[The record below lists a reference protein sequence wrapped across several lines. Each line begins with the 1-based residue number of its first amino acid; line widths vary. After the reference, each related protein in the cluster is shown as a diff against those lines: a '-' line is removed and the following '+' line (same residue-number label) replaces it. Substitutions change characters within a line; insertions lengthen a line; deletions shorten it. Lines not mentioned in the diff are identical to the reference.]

1 VCAIIARRVAYAGR
15 IFGDLM
21 TQAAYELNG
30 QSVSAAQFY
39 AIACDPRRSV
49 AVEAC
54 AGAGK
59 TWMLVSRMI
68 RALLQDDAPLPH
80 EILAITFTK
89 KAAGEM
95 RQRLQEWLAEFAF
108 ATPEKLEFELKIRGI
123 DLDKLDKL
131 NKFNNND
138 LQPAYSLAYQLQNL
152 YQKTLSQGRGVQIK
166 TFHGWFASLL
176 RTAPLSVLEG
186 LNLPANYTLLED
198 DKLAT
203 PSVWRRFFGTLL
215 KDETAKRDF
224 EELVA
229 EHGKSQALKALDE
242 ALSKRVEFQ
251 LADEN
256 VVNGKGL
263 VDASVPHFAEFFP
276 DFAGCESPEAAFLN
290 NDASNDST
298 NDTRRRIFTDAAK
311 ILGAASQKTFSAK
324 GVELEKAITD
334 NDLSSAIAALLT
346 EKGTPRKFNAALS
359 ENECVAR
366 AQDLALRFQS
376 AIAQHAA
383 WQHQQRMAR
392 LTRLLI
398 TEFAALKRQ
407 RGWVDMNDVERAAL
421 VMLSSSELSGWVQER
436 LDARVKHLMIDEFQD
451 TSPLQ
456 WQALYAWLSGY
467 AGAGGKPPTV
477 FIVGDPKQ
485 SIYRFRRAEPQV
497 FIAAKQFVQDGLD
510 GDLLSCDHTRRNAL
524 QVVQAVNAVMLQA
537 QGMKQYSDYRAH
549 STEIALAGSVNS
561 LPQIQREIK
570 DKTKEKSNDSAE
582 QVWRDSLTEPKE
594 EIEEKIVTLECRQAA
609 EFIQHLLQSG
619 KKPKEIMVLARKR
632 ARLTLMQ
639 TELQALSIA
648 SQQPEKSN
656 LADAPEVQDIIAL
669 LDVLASPTH
678 DLSLAHVLKSP
689 LFGVTDDD
697 LVEIAL
703 AFKSAKSSNPEE
715 YVSRAFSW
723 QYSWFCL
730 LQNSEQFRQE
740 IRRKFDEIG
749 AKLMLWK
756 GWIDSLPPHDAL
768 DAIFHDG
775 DVLARYASAAPT
787 TRRDSVLANLNALL
801 SAALDIDQARY
812 LTPYAFVRAM
822 KAGLSASNSDG
833 DSDMADATQTV
844 KSPMTSDDNAI
855 RLLTIHGAKGL
866 EADVVIILDTDAIP
880 TPAASMRVLVD
891 WPGETAT
898 PTSFVFLASES
909 RPAPSAAA
917 AFDIEKQARLREEL
931 NALYVAM
938 TRARQ
943 QLVISSSQ
951 PRHSN
956 ADSWWQRMQAVS
968 ELGPTFPHPQSF
980 QHPQPFPRRRE
991 STSADIDSR
1000 LRGND
1005 GMGADGH
1012 SRFNADVSAQ
1022 IELLVLPSL
1031 ENIKNTKNRASNMP
1045 LAGVF
1050 TAYDAIEN
1058 VVISSEDELKSSL
1071 ESRIGQAMHRLL
1083 QRTDLTAVDAVAIEF
1098 GLSTQDAEQ
1107 AAQMAQR
1114 ILAGEGAWAWDDAVI
1129 GWQGNEIELTA
1140 HGKLLRLDR
1149 LVRRKD
1155 TGEWWVLD
1163 YKSESQPQN
1172 KPELVSQMRA
1182 YVAAVQACY
1191 AGATVKAAF
1200 LTATGKMVEVH

>member
-1 VCAIIARRVAYAGR
+1 
-15 IFGDLM
+15 M
-21 TQAAYELNG
+21 TQTAYEHNG
-30 QSVSAAQFY
+30 QQVTAAQFY
-39 AIACDPRRSV
+39 AIACDPQRSV

-59 TWMLVSRMI
+59 TWMLVSRI
-68 RALLQDDAPLPH
+68 LRVLLEDDAPSSH

-108 ATPEKLEFELKIRGI
+108 ATPEELEKQLLIRGI
-123 DLDKLDKL
+123 SRQYLSAK
-131 NKFNNND
+131 ND
-138 LQPAYSLAYQLQNL
+138 LQPAYSLPDKLQNL
-152 YQKTLSQGRGVQIK
+152 YQNLLSQGRGVQIK

-186 LNLPANYTLLED
+186 LHLPANYTLLED

-215 KDETAKRDF
+215 KDEAAKRDF

-251 LADEN
+251 LADE
-256 VVNGKGL
+256 KGL
-263 VDASVPHFAEFFP
+263 VDASVPHFAEFFS
-276 DFAGCESPEAAFLN
+276 DFAGCESPEVAFLE
-290 NDASNDST
+290 SES
-298 NDTRRRIFTDAAK
+298 RRQILVAAAK

-324 GVELEKAITD
+324 GVELEKSITD
-334 NDLSSAIAALLT
+334 NDLAGAVSALLT

-359 ENECVAR
+359 ENEFVTR
-366 AQDLALRFQS
+366 AQDLALRFQA

-392 LTRLLI
+392 LTRILI
-398 TEFAALKRQ
+398 AEFAALKRQ

-497 FIAAKQFVQDGLD
+497 FIAAQAFVKDGLQ
-510 GDLLSCDHTRRNAL
+510 GDLLSCDHTRRNAV
-524 QVVQAVNAVMLQA
+524 QVVQAVNTVMLQA
-537 QGMKQYSDYRAH
+537 QDVKQYADYRAH
-549 STEIALAGSVNS
+549 STEIAIAGSVMR
-561 LPQIQREIK
+561 LPQIERIAK
-570 DKTKEKSNDSAE
+570 DKTDDSAE
-582 QVWRDSLTEPKE
+582 LVWRDSLTEPRE
-594 EIEEKIVTLECRQAA
+594 EVEEKTVTLECRQAA
-609 EFIQHLLQSG
+609 QFIAQLLKSG
-619 KKPKEIMVLARKR
+619 KTPKEIMVLARKR
-632 ARLTLMQ
+632 SRLAAMQ
-639 TELQALSIA
+639 TELQALSIP
-648 SQQPEKSN
+648 SQQPEKTN

-669 LDVLASPTH
+669 LDVLVSTTH
-678 DLSLAHVLKSP
+678 DLSLARALKSP
-689 LFGVTDDD
+689 LFNATDDD

-703 AFKSAKSSNPEE
+703 AKNLAQKSDAD
-715 YVSRAFSW
+715 SRT
-723 QYSWFCL
+723 SWFSI
-730 LQNSEQFRQE
+730 LQNSEQLRQE
-740 IRRKFDEIG
+740 IHWIG
-749 AKLMLWK
+749 AKLNLWK
-756 GWIDSLPPHDAL
+756 SWIDSLPPHDAL

-775 DVLARYASAAPT
+775 DVLARYAAAAPAT
-787 TRRDSVLANLNALL
+787 QRESILANLNALL

-822 KAGLSASNSDG
+822 KAGLSASSSDG
-833 DSDMADATQTV
+833 ESEMADVTQTV
-844 KSPMTSDDNAI
+844 KSPMKSDDNAI

-866 EADVVIILDTDAIP
+866 EADVVIILDTDAAP
-880 TPAASMRVLVD
+880 TAAATMRVLVD

-909 RPAPSAAA
+909 RPAPSASA
-917 AFDIEKQARLREEL
+917 AFDIEKQARQREEL

-938 TRARQ
+938 TRAKE

-951 PRHSN
+951 PRN
-956 ADSWWQRMQAVS
+956 ASAESWWQRMQTVAEQCLLAASDDIKTVRP
-968 ELGPTFPHPQSF
+968 ELVEGFRQAQPERGLIPQ
-980 QHPQPFPRRRE
+980 
-991 STSADIDSR
+991 T
-1000 LRGND
+1000 
-1005 GMGADGH
+1005 
-1012 SRFNADVSAQ
+1012 
-1022 IELLVLPSL
+1022 IEILVLPSL
-1031 ENIKNTKNRASNMP
+1031 ENIKNASNKAENMP
-1045 LAGVF
+1045 LASVLI
-1050 TAYDAIEN
+1050 AEDAIESIAN
-1058 VVISSEDELKSSL
+1058 LSL

-1083 QRTDLTAVDAVAIEF
+1083 QRADLTNVQAVALEF
-1098 GLSTQDAEQ
+1098 SLSTQEAEQ

-1114 ILAGEGAWAWDDAVI
+1114 IAAGEGAWAWDHAVI
-1129 GWQGNEIELTA
+1129 DWQGNEIELTA
-1140 HGKLLRLDR
+1140 NGQLMRLDR

-1155 TGEWWVLD
+1155 TADWWVLD
-1163 YKSESQPQN
+1163 YKSESQPQS
-1172 KPELVSQMRA
+1172 KPELVAQMRS
-1182 YVAAVQACY
+1182 YVDAVQACH
-1191 AGATVKAAF
+1191 AGERVNERVRAAF
-1200 LTATGKMVEVH
+1200 LTAAGKMVEVI

>member
-1 VCAIIARRVAYAGR
+1 
-15 IFGDLM
+15 M
-21 TQAAYELNG
+21 TAAYEHNG
-30 QSVSAAQFY
+30 QSVSCNQFY

-59 TWMLVSRMI
+59 TWMLVSRML
-68 RALLQDDAPLPH
+68 RVLLEDDALNGDIKAH

-108 ATPEKLEFELKIRGI
+108 ATPEKLEKELLIRGLSQQSANI
-123 DLDKLDKL
+123 KRE
-131 NKFNNND
+131 
-138 LQPAYSLAYQLQNL
+138 ALQNL
-152 YQKTLSQGRGVQIK
+152 YQTLLNQGRGVQIK

-203 PSVWRRFFGTLL
+203 PSVWRRFFGALL
-215 KDETAKRDF
+215 KDDVVSRQAKRDF

-251 LADEN
+251 LADD
-256 VVNGKGL
+256 KGL
-263 VDASVPHFAEFFP
+263 VDASVPHFSVFFP

-290 NDASNDST
+290 SDS
-298 NDTRRRIFTDAAK
+298 RRQILVDAAK
-311 ILGAASQKTFSAK
+311 YMGAYPAPSYSALG
-324 GVELEKAITD
+324 VDLEKAISN
-334 NDLSSAIAALLT
+334 NDLTSALTALIT
-346 EKGTPRKFNAALS
+346 KDGTGTPRVFKGNLGKNEFVAKAQEIAVRLQAAL
-359 ENECVAR
+359 
-366 AQDLALRFQS
+366 
-376 AIAQHAA
+376 AQHAA

-398 TEFAALKRQ
+398 AEFAALKRQ

-467 AGAGGKPPTV
+467 AGAGSKPPTV

-497 FIAAKQFVQDGLD
+497 FIAAQAFVKDGLN

-524 QVVQAVNAVMLQA
+524 QVVDAVNTVMLQA
-537 QGMKQYSDYRAH
+537 QDVKQYSDYRAH
-549 STEIALAGSVNS
+549 STEIAVAGSVNS
-561 LPQIQREIK
+561 LPQIERVA
-570 DKTKEKSNDSAE
+570 KEKAGNDLAE
-582 QVWRDSLTEPKE
+582 LVWRDSLTEPRE
-594 EIEEKIVTLECRQAA
+594 EVEEKIVTLECRQAA
-609 EFIQHLLQSG
+609 QYIQQLLKSG

-632 ARLTLMQ
+632 SRLSLMQ
-639 TELQALSIA
+639 TELQTLSIA
-648 SQQPEKSN
+648 SQQPEKTN

-669 LDVLASPTH
+669 LDALVSTTH
-678 DLSLAHVLKSP
+678 DLSLARALKSP
-689 LFGVTDDD
+689 LFGLTDDG

-703 AFKSAKSSNPEE
+703 EYKTAKNSNDASAT
-715 YVSRAFSW
+715 
-723 QYSWFCL
+723 SWFYL
-730 LQNSEQFRQE
+730 LQNSEHLRQE
-740 IRRKFDEIG
+740 IRRLG
-749 AKLMLWK
+749 AKLTLWK

-775 DVLARYASAAPT
+775 DVLARYASSATAT
-787 TRRDSVLANLNALL
+787 QRESVLANLNALL

-822 KAGLSASNSDG
+822 KAGLSATNSDG
-833 DSDMADATQTV
+833 DSDMTDVTQTV
-844 KSPMTSDDNAI
+844 KSPMKSDDSAI

-866 EADVVIILDTDAIP
+866 EADVVIILDTDAAP

-891 WPGETAT
+891 WPGETET

-909 RPAPSAAA
+909 RPAPSATA

-931 NALYVAM
+931 NALYVAL
-938 TRARQ
+938 TRARE

-951 PRHSN
+951 PRNSN
-956 ADSWWQRMQAVS
+956 ADSWWQRMQAVAEPCLVEPS
-968 ELGPTFPHPQSF
+968 DQAITVRPELVEGS
-980 QHPQPFPRRRE
+980 
-991 STSADIDSR
+991 SDA
-1000 LRGND
+1000 
-1005 GMGADGH
+1005 
-1012 SRFNADVSAQ
+1012 
-1022 IELLVLPSL
+1022 IELLILPSL
-1031 ENIKNTKNRASNMP
+1031 GSIKKTENRVSNMP

-1050 TAYDAIEN
+1050 PTHDAIESA
-1058 VVISSEDELKSSL
+1058 VISSEDESKVSL

-1083 QRTDLTAVDAVAIEF
+1083 QRADLTAVDAVALEF
-1098 GLSTQDAEQ
+1098 SLSSQEAEQ
-1107 AAQMAQR
+1107 AAQMAKR
-1114 ILAGEGAWAWDDAVI
+1114 IVTGEGAWAWDDSLLD
-1129 GWQGNEIELTA
+1129 WQGNEIELTS

-1172 KPELVSQMRA
+1172 KPELVAQMRR
-1182 YVAAVQACY
+1182 YVATVQACY
-1191 AGATVKAAF
+1191 AGEQVRAAF
-1200 LTATGKMVEVH
+1200 LTAVGQMAEVI

>member
-1 VCAIIARRVAYAGR
+1 
-15 IFGDLM
+15 M
-21 TQAAYELNG
+21 TAAYEHNG
-30 QSVSAAQFY
+30 KSVSSAQFY
-39 AIACDPRRSV
+39 AIACDPQRSV

-59 TWMLVSRMI
+59 TWMLVSRII
-68 RALLQDDAPLPH
+68 RALLEDESPNGDKAEIKAH

-108 ATPEKLEFELKIRGI
+108 ATPEKLVFELKIRGV
-123 DLDKLDKL
+123 DVNKTDKHGLK
-131 NKFNNND
+131 
-138 LQPAYSLAYQLQNL
+138 PAYSLPEQLQNL
-152 YQKTLSQGRGVQIK
+152 YQKMLSQGRGVQIK

-229 EHGKSQALKALDE
+229 EHGKSQALKALEE
-242 ALSKRVEFQ
+242 ALSKRVEFE
-251 LADEN
+251 LADE
-256 VVNGKGL
+256 KGL
-263 VDASVPHFAEFFP
+263 VAASVPHFAEFFP
-276 DFAGCESPEAAFLN
+276 DFVGCDSPEAAFLN
-290 NDASNDST
+290 TDASNDI
-298 NDTRRRIFTDAAK
+298 RRQILVDAAK
-311 ILGAASQKTFSAK
+311 ILGEASQKTFSAK
-324 GVELEKAITD
+324 GVELGKAITG
-334 NDLSSAIAALLT
+334 NDLAGAIAALLT
-346 EKGTPRKFNAALS
+346 EKGTRRKFNVALS
-359 ENECVAR
+359 ENEFVAR
-366 AQDLALRFQS
+366 AQDLALRFQA

-392 LTRLLI
+392 LTRILI
-398 TEFAALKRQ
+398 AEFAALKRQ

-497 FIAAKQFVQDGLD
+497 FIAAQAFVKDGLE
-510 GDLLSCDHTRRNAL
+510 GDLLSCDHTRRNAV
-524 QVVQAVNAVMLQA
+524 QVVQAVNTVMLQA
-537 QGMKQYSDYRAH
+537 QDVKQYSDYRAH
-549 STEIALAGSVNS
+549 STEIAVAGAVMR
-561 LPQIQREIK
+561 LPQIERVA
-570 DKTKEKSNDSAE
+570 KEKTDDSAE
-582 QVWRDSLTEPKE
+582 PVWRDSLTEPKE
-594 EIEEKIVTLECRQAA
+594 ELEEKTVTLECRQAA
-609 EFIQHLLQSG
+609 LFIQGLLKTG
-619 KKPKEIMVLARKR
+619 KKSKEIMVLARKR
-632 ARLTLMQ
+632 SRLSLMQ

-648 SQQPEKSN
+648 SQQPEKTN
-656 LADAPEVQDIIAL
+656 LADATEVQDIIAL
-669 LDVLASPTH
+669 LDVLISTTH
-678 DLSLAHVLKSP
+678 DLSLARALKSP
-689 LFGVTDDD
+689 LFGLTDDD

-703 AFKSAKSSNPEE
+703 AQKATHSDAASGSN
-715 YVSRAFSW
+715 SW
-723 QYSWFCL
+723 PNSWFDL
-730 LQNSEQFRQE
+730 LQNSEQLRQE
-740 IRRKFDEIG
+740 IRRLG
-749 AKLMLWK
+749 AKLVLWK
-756 GWIDSLPPHDAL
+756 AWLDSLPPHDAL

-775 DVLARYASAAPT
+775 DVLARYASAAPAT
-787 TRRDSVLANLNALL
+787 QRDPILANLNALL

-822 KAGLSASNSDG
+822 KAGLSAASSDG

-844 KSPMTSDDNAI
+844 KSPMKSDDSAI

-866 EADVVIILDTDAIP
+866 EADVVIILDTDAAP
-880 TPAASMRVLVD
+880 SAAATMRVLVD
-891 WPGETAT
+891 WPGETET
-898 PTSFVFLASES
+898 PTSFVFLTSES

-917 AFDIEKQARLREEL
+917 AFEIEKQARLREEL

-938 TRARQ
+938 TRARE

-951 PRHSN
+951 PRHAN
-956 ADSWWQRMQAVS
+956 AESWWQRMQAVAEPIKPVLPGLVQGFRQAQPEWGLSNENTVRPELVEGSS
-968 ELGPTFPHPQSF
+968 E
-980 QHPQPFPRRRE
+980 
-991 STSADIDSR
+991 I
-1000 LRGND
+1000 
-1005 GMGADGH
+1005 
-1012 SRFNADVSAQ
+1012 

-1031 ENIKNTKNRASNMP
+1031 KNAENTSSKVSNTT
-1045 LAGVF
+1045 LTGVF
-1050 TAYDAIEN
+1050 VSYGAIEN
-1058 VVISSEDELKSSL
+1058 IVNSAEEVAQTSL
-1071 ESRIGQAMHRLL
+1071 ESRLGQAMHRLL
-1083 QRTDLTAVDAVAIEF
+1083 QRVDVTAVDAVAVEF
-1098 GLSTQDAEQ
+1098 KLSSQEAEQ

-1114 ILAGEGAWAWDDAVI
+1114 ILAGEGAWAWDETIVS
-1129 GWQGNEIELTA
+1129 WQGNEIELTA

-1149 LVRRKD
+1149 LVRRQD

-1163 YKSESQPQN
+1163 YKSESQPQS
-1172 KPELVSQMRA
+1172 KPELVAQMRA

-1191 AGATVKAAF
+1191 AGEPVKAAF
-1200 LTATGKMVEVH
+1200 LTATGKMVEVI

>member
-1 VCAIIARRVAYAGR
+1 MI
-15 IFGDLM
+15 
-21 TQAAYELNG
+21 AAYEHNG
-30 QSVSAAQFY
+30 QAVSSTQFY
-39 AIACDPRRSV
+39 AIACDPQRSV

-68 RALLQDDAPLPH
+68 RALLEEDAPLPH

-108 ATPEKLEFELKIRGI
+108 ATPEKLEEELLIRGI
-123 DLDKLDKL
+123 AKQNLYLKNGLK
-131 NKFNNND
+131 
-138 LQPAYSLAYQLQNL
+138 PAYSLPEQLQNL

-198 DKLAT
+198 DKLAV

-215 KDETAKRDF
+215 KDQSANFQAKRDF

-229 EHGKSQALKALDE
+229 EHGKSQALKALEE

-251 LADEN
+251 LADD
-256 VVNGKGL
+256 KGL
-263 VDASVPHFAEFFP
+263 VDTSVPHFAEFFP
-276 DFAGCESPEAAFLN
+276 EFAGCDLPEAAFLN
-290 NDASNDST
+290 TDASNDI
-298 NDTRRRIFTDAAK
+298 RRQILVDAAK

-324 GVELEKAITD
+324 GMELEKAITD

-346 EKGTPRKFNAALS
+346 EKGTSRKFNAALS
-359 ENECVAR
+359 ENEFVAR

-398 TEFAALKRQ
+398 NEFGNLKRQ

-421 VMLSSSELSGWVQER
+421 VMLSSPELSGWVQER

-497 FIAAKQFVQDGLD
+497 FIAAQKFVQDGLD
-510 GDLLSCDHTRRNAL
+510 GDLLSCDHTRRNAV
-524 QVVQAVNAVMLQA
+524 QVVQAVNTVMLQA
-537 QGMKQYSDYRAH
+537 QDVKQYSDYRAH
-549 STEIALAGSVNS
+549 STEIAVAGAVVR
-561 LPQIQREIK
+561 LPQIERDIK
-570 DKTKEKSNDSAE
+570 DKTKEKTDDSAE
-582 QVWRDSLTEPKE
+582 IVWRDSLTEPKE
-594 EIEEKIVTLECRQAA
+594 EVEEKIVTLECRQAA
-609 EFIQHLLQSG
+609 QFIQQLLKSG
-619 KKPKEIMVLARKR
+619 KKSKEIMVLARKR
-632 ARLTLMQ
+632 SRLTLMQ
-639 TELQALSIA
+639 AELQTLSIA
-648 SQQPEKSN
+648 SQQPEKTN

-669 LDVLASPTH
+669 LDVLVSSTH
-678 DLSLAHVLKSP
+678 DLSLARALKSP
-689 LFGVTDDD
+689 LFGLTDND

-703 AFKSAKSSNPEE
+703 VQKANHSDAASGSISGLN
-715 YVSRAFSW
+715 
-723 QYSWFCL
+723 SWFYL
-730 LQNSEQFRQE
+730 LQNSEHLRQE
-740 IRRKFDEIG
+740 IRRLG
-749 AKLMLWK
+749 VKLALWK
-756 GWIDSLPPHDAL
+756 DWIDSLPPHDAL

-775 DVLARYASAAPT
+775 DVLARYASAAPA
-787 TRRDSVLANLNALL
+787 TRRESVLANLNALL

-822 KAGLSASNSDG
+822 KAGLSAASSDG
-833 DSDMADATQTV
+833 ESDMADVTQTV
-844 KSPMTSDDNAI
+844 KSPMTSDDSAI

-898 PTSFVFLASES
+898 PISFVFLASES
-909 RPAPSAAA
+909 RPAPSAAS
-917 AFDIEKQARLREEL
+917 AFDVEKQARLREEL

-951 PRHSN
+951 PRNSN

-968 ELGPTFPHPQSF
+968 KLDTSFPHPPS
-980 QHPQPFPRRRE
+980 FPRRRE
-991 STSADIDSR
+991 STSATMDSR

-1005 GMGADGH
+1005 GTGADGQ

-1031 ENIKNTKNRASNMP
+1031 KNTENILKKASNST
-1045 LAGVF
+1045 LAGAF
-1050 TAYDAIEN
+1050 IAYDAIESIVN
-1058 VVISSEDELKSSL
+1058 SAEEEVQTSLESL

-1083 QRTDLTAVDAVAIEF
+1083 QRADLTQVDAVALEF
-1098 GLSTQDAEQ
+1098 KLSHQEAEQ

-1114 ILAGEGAWAWDDAVI
+1114 ILAGEGAWAWDETIVS
-1129 GWQGNEIELTA
+1129 WQGNEIELTA
-1140 HGKLLRLDR
+1140 QGKLLRLDR
-1149 LVRRKD
+1149 LVRRAD
-1155 TGEWWVLD
+1155 TGDWWVLD

-1172 KPELVSQMRA
+1172 RPELVAQMRA

-1191 AGATVKAAF
+1191 AGEPVKAAF
-1200 LTATGKMVEVH
+1200 LTATGKMIEIV

>member
-1 VCAIIARRVAYAGR
+1 
-15 IFGDLM
+15 M
-21 TQAAYELNG
+21 NKPAAYEHNG
-30 QSVSAAQFY
+30 QQVTAAQFY
-39 AIACDPRRSV
+39 AIACDPQRSV

-68 RALLQDDAPLPH
+68 RALLDEDAPQPH

-108 ATPEKLEFELKIRGI
+108 ATPEKLQEELLMRGI
-123 DLDKLDKL
+123 SKQNLYAK
-131 NKFNNND
+131 NS
-138 LQPAYSLAYQLQNL
+138 LQPAYSLPEQLQNL

-215 KDETAKRDF
+215 KDEVAKRDF
-224 EELVA
+224 EQLVA

-242 ALSKRVEFQ
+242 ALSKRVEFE
-251 LADEN
+251 LADA
-256 VVNGKGL
+256 KGL
-263 VDASVPHFAEFFP
+263 VDASVPHFSVHFAEFE
-276 DFAGCESPEAAFLN
+276 GQSSPYDWLATEAAKQKWYGWARVLGAEKNKTPVKAAEVIISAFEKLSLEERFADIRKVFFVKDEDRLTAN
-290 NDASNDST
+290 LAKS
-298 NDTRRRIFTDAAK
+298 DAAQEAE
-311 ILGAASQKTFSAK
+311 I
-324 GVELEKAITD
+324 ELK
-334 NDLSSAIAALLT
+334 LLC
-346 EKGTPRKFNAALS
+346 G
-359 ENECVAR
+359 
-366 AQDLALRFQS
+366 

-383 WQHQQRMAR
+383 WQHQQRMAK

-398 TEFAALKRQ
+398 NEFGNLKRQ

-421 VMLSSSELSGWVQER
+421 VMLSSPELSGWVQER

-467 AGAGGKPPTV
+467 AGAGGKPPVV

-497 FIAAKQFVQDGLD
+497 FIAAQKFVQDGLD
-510 GDLLSCDHTRRNAL
+510 GDLLSCDHTRRNAV
-524 QVVQAVNAVMLQA
+524 QVVEAVNAVMLQA
-537 QGMKQYSDYRAH
+537 QDVNQYSDYRAH
-549 STEIALAGSVNS
+549 STEIAEEGAVLR
-561 LPQIQREIK
+561 LPQIERIAK
-570 DKTKEKSNDSAE
+570 DKEEKRASDDSAE
-582 QVWRDSLTEPKE
+582 MTWRDSLTEPKE
-594 EIEEKIVTLECRQAA
+594 EVEEKIVTLECRQAA
-609 EFIQHLLQSG
+609 QFIQQLLQSG
-619 KKPKEIMVLARKR
+619 KNPKEIMVLARKR
-632 ARLTLMQ
+632 SRLSIMQ
-639 TELQALSIA
+639 TELQTLSIA

-669 LDVLASPTH
+669 LDVLVSPTH
-678 DLSLAHVLKSP
+678 DLSLARALKSP
-689 LFGVTDDD
+689 LFGLTDDD
-697 LVEIAL
+697 LVAIAL
-703 AFKSAKSSNPEE
+703 AKKADSNEH
-715 YVSRAFSW
+715 V
-723 QYSWFCL
+723 SWFVL
-730 LQNSEQFRQE
+730 LQNSEHLRQE
-740 IRRKFDEIG
+740 IRRLG
-749 AKLMLWK
+749 VKLALWK
-756 GWIDSLPPHDAL
+756 TWVHSLPPHDAL
-768 DAIFHDG
+768 DAIFHDD
-775 DVLARYASAAPT
+775 DVLARYASAAPA
-787 TRRDSVLANLNALL
+787 TRRESVLANLNALL

-822 KAGLSASNSDG
+822 KAGLSAANSDG
-833 DSDMADATQTV
+833 ESDIADVTQTV
-844 KSPMTSDDNAI
+844 KSPMTSDDSAI

-866 EADVVIILDTDAIP
+866 EADVVIILDTDATP

-898 PTSFVFLASES
+898 PVSFVFLASES
-909 RPAPSAAA
+909 RPAPSAGA

-938 TRARQ
+938 TRARE

-951 PRHSN
+951 PRHAN
-956 ADSWWQRMQAVS
+956 AESWWQRMQAVS
-968 ELGPTFPHPQSF
+968 EL
-980 QHPQPFPRRRE
+980 
-991 STSADIDSR
+991 DSR

-1005 GMGADGH
+1005 VTGGIAP

-1022 IELLVLPSL
+1022 IELLMLPTI
-1031 ENIKNTKNRASNMP
+1031 ENTKNTLKKSSNST

-1050 TAYDAIEN
+1050 IAYDAIESIVN
-1058 VVISSEDELKSSL
+1058 SAEKEVQASLDSL

-1083 QRTDLTAVDAVAIEF
+1083 QRADLTRLDAVALEF
-1098 GLSTQDAEQ
+1098 SLSSQEAEQ

-1114 ILAGEGAWAWDDAVI
+1114 VMAGEGAWAWDDSLLS
-1129 GWQGNEIELTA
+1129 WQGNEIELA
-1140 HGKLLRLDR
+1140 AQGKLLRLDR
-1149 LVRRKD
+1149 LVHRKD

-1163 YKSESQPQN
+1163 YKSESQPQSN
-1172 KPELVSQMRA
+1172 PELVAQMRA
-1182 YVAAVQACY
+1182 YIAAVQACY
-1191 AGATVKAAF
+1191 KGEPVKAAF
-1200 LTATGKMVEVH
+1200 LTATGKLVEVH

>member
-1 VCAIIARRVAYAGR
+1 
-15 IFGDLM
+15 M
-21 TQAAYELNG
+21 TAAYEHNG
-30 QSVSAAQFY
+30 QQVSAAQFY

-68 RALLQDDAPLPH
+68 RALLMEDAPQSH

-108 ATPEKLEFELKIRGI
+108 ATPEKLEEELLIRGI
-123 DLDKLDKL
+123 SKQNLQAK
-131 NKFNNND
+131 NG
-138 LQPAYSLAYQLQNL
+138 LQPAYSLPEQLQNL

-215 KDETAKRDF
+215 KDEIAKRDF

-251 LADEN
+251 LADE
-256 VVNGKGL
+256 KGL
-263 VDASVPHFAEFFP
+263 VDASVPHFAEYFP
-276 DFAGCESPEAAFLN
+276 GFSGCESPEAAFEN
-290 NDASNDST
+290 SAAQHA
-298 NDTRRRIFTDAAK
+298 IFYDAAK
-311 ILGAASQKTFSAK
+311 VMAAYKTPTYRALG
-324 GVELEKAITD
+324 VDLEKAVTARKLGDVLTALITD
-334 NDLSSAIAALLT
+334 
-346 EKGTPRKFNAALS
+346 KGQGTPRKLGVLG
-359 ENECVAR
+359 ENEFVAK
-366 AQDLALRFQS
+366 AQEIAVRFQS

-392 LTRLLI
+392 LTRILI
-398 TEFAALKRQ
+398 AEFAALKRQ

-497 FIAAKQFVQDGLD
+497 FIAAQMFVQDGLD
-510 GDLLSCDHTRRNAL
+510 GDLLSCDHTRRNAV
-524 QVVQAVNAVMLQA
+524 QVVDAVNTVMLQA
-537 QGMKQYSDYRAH
+537 QDVQQYADYRAH
-549 STEIALAGSVNS
+549 STEIAVAGAVVR
-561 LPQIQREIK
+561 LPQIERLAK
-570 DKTKEKSNDSAE
+570 DKKSGESE
-582 QVWRDSLTEPKE
+582 ELVWRDSLTEPRE
-594 EIEEKIVTLECRQAA
+594 EPEEKIVTLECRQAA
-609 EFIQHLLQSG
+609 GFIQQLLQSG

-632 ARLTLMQ
+632 SRLSLMQ
-639 TELQALSIA
+639 TELQTLSIA
-648 SQQPEKSN
+648 SQQPEKTN
-656 LADAPEVQDIIAL
+656 LSDAPEVQDIIAL
-669 LDVLASPTH
+669 LDVLLSPTH
-678 DLSLAHVLKSP
+678 DLSLARALKSP

-697 LVEIAL
+697 LVAIAL
-703 AFKSAKSSNPEE
+703 ALTSEKSSPSEQD
-715 YVSRAFSW
+715 SRPLL
-723 QYSWFCL
+723 SWFKL
-730 LQNSEQFRQE
+730 LQNSEHLRQE
-740 IRRKFDEIG
+740 IRRLG
-749 AKLMLWK
+749 AKLTLWK
-756 GWIDSLPPHDAL
+756 SWIDSLPPHDAL

-775 DVLARYASAAPT
+775 DVLARYASAAPAT
-787 TRRDSVLANLNALL
+787 TRDSVLANLNALL

-822 KAGLSASNSDG
+822 KAGLSSSNSANSDG
-833 DSDMADATQTV
+833 ESDMADATQTV
-844 KSPMTSDDNAI
+844 KSPMKSDDSAI

-866 EADVVIILDTDAIP
+866 EGDVVIILDTDATP

-938 TRARQ
+938 TRARE

-951 PRHSN
+951 PRNAN
-956 ADSWWQRMQAVS
+956 ADSWWQRMLAVS
-968 ELGPTFPHPQSF
+968 ELDPSFRQS
-980 QHPQPFPRRRE
+980 PSFPRRRE
-991 STSADIDSR
+991 STSAPMDSR
-1000 LRGND
+1000 LLGNE
-1005 GMGADGH
+1005 GTGADGH
-1012 SRFNADVSAQ
+1012 SRFNAVVSAQ
-1022 IELLVLPSL
+1022 IELLVLPNLDSI
-1031 ENIKNTKNRASNMP
+1031 EKTSKNTSNSTI
-1045 LAGVF
+1045 AGVF
-1050 TAYDAIEN
+1050 VAYDAMDS
-1058 VVISSEDELKSSL
+1058 VVNSDSLPAMADVETSL
-1071 ESRIGQAMHRLL
+1071 ESRQGQAMHRLL
-1083 QRTDLTAVDAVAIEF
+1083 QRADVTAVDAVALEF
-1098 GLSTQDAEQ
+1098 KLSSQEAEQ

-1140 HGKLLRLDR
+1140 QGKLLRLDR

-1155 TGEWWVLD
+1155 TKDWWVLD
-1163 YKSESQPQN
+1163 YKSESQPQK
-1172 KPELVSQMRA
+1172 KPELVAQMFG

-1191 AGATVKAAF
+1191 AGERVRAAF
-1200 LTATGKMVEVH
+1200 LTATGKMFEVN

>member
-1 VCAIIARRVAYAGR
+1 
-15 IFGDLM
+15 M
-21 TQAAYELNG
+21 TAAYEHNKLP
-30 QSVSAAQFY
+30 VSKAAFY
-39 AIACDPRRSV
+39 AIACDPQRSV

-68 RALLQDDAPLPH
+68 RALLEEDAPQPH

-95 RQRLQEWLAEFAF
+95 RQRLQEWLEEFAF
-108 ATPEKLEFELKIRGI
+108 ATPEKLEEELVIRGLSKQHI
-123 DLDKLDKL
+123 SRQNLHVK
-131 NKFNNND
+131 NG
-138 LQPAYSLAYQLQNL
+138 LQPAYSLPEQLQNL

-215 KDETAKRDF
+215 KDEIAKRDF

-229 EHGKSQALKALDE
+229 EYGKSQALKALDE

-251 LADEN
+251 LADEK

-263 VDASVPHFAEFFP
+263 VDASVPHFSEFFP

-290 NDASNDST
+290 GEASNEI
-298 NDTRRRIFTDAAK
+298 RRKIFTDAAK

-324 GVELEKAITD
+324 GVELEKSITD

-346 EKGTPRKFNAALS
+346 EKGTPRKFNATLS
-359 ENECVAR
+359 ENELVAR

-376 AIAQHAA
+376 AVAQHAA
-383 WQHQQRMAR
+383 WQHQQRMAK

-398 TEFAALKRQ
+398 NEFGNLKRQ

-467 AGAGGKPPTV
+467 AGAGGKPPVV

-497 FIAAKQFVQDGLD
+497 FIAAQKFVQDGLD
-510 GDLLSCDHTRRNAL
+510 GDLLSCDHTRRNVV
-524 QVVQAVNAVMLQA
+524 QVVEAVNTVMLQA
-537 QGMKQYSDYRAH
+537 QDVKQYSDYRAH
-549 STEIALAGSVNS
+549 STEIAEAGAVLH
-561 LPQIQREIK
+561 LPQIERISQDKSK
-570 DKTKEKSNDSAE
+570 DKSADDSAE
-582 QVWRDSLTEPKE
+582 LVWRDSLTEPKE
-594 EIEEKIVTLECRQAA
+594 EVEEKIVTLECRQAA
-609 EFIQHLLQSG
+609 EFIQQLLQSG

-632 ARLTLMQ
+632 SRLTLMQ
-639 TELQALSIA
+639 TELQALHIA
-648 SQQPEKSN
+648 SQQPEKTN
-656 LADAPEVQDIIAL
+656 LADTPEVQDIIAL
-669 LDVLASPTH
+669 LDVLVSPTH
-678 DLSLAHVLKSP
+678 DLSLARALKSP
-689 LFGVTDDD
+689 LLGLTDDD
-697 LVEIAL
+697 LVAIAL
-703 AFKSAKSSNPEE
+703 AKKADSNEHQLRP
-715 YVSRAFSW
+715 YLWSN
-723 QYSWFCL
+723 SWFEL
-730 LQNSEQFRQE
+730 LQNSEHLSQE
-740 IRRKFDEIG
+740 IRRLG
-749 AKLMLWK
+749 GKLALWK
-756 GWIDSLPPHDAL
+756 TWVNSLPPHDAL

-775 DVLARYASAAPT
+775 DVLARYASAAPA
-787 TRRDSVLANLNALL
+787 TRRESVLANLNALL

-822 KAGLSASNSDG
+822 KAGLSAANSDG
-833 DSDMADATQTV
+833 ESDMADVTQTV
-844 KSPMTSDDNAI
+844 KSPMTSDDSAI

-866 EADVVIILDTDAIP
+866 EADVVVILDTDATP

-909 RPAPSAAA
+909 RPAASAAA
-917 AFDIEKQARLREEL
+917 AFEVEKQARLREEM

-938 TRARQ
+938 TRARK

-951 PRHSN
+951 PRYAN
-956 ADSWWQRMQAVS
+956 ADSWWQRMQAVAEPCLIGSTDLSDPTLTVRPELVEGAS
-968 ELGPTFPHPQSF
+968 E
-980 QHPQPFPRRRE
+980 R
-991 STSADIDSR
+991 
-1000 LRGND
+1000 
-1005 GMGADGH
+1005 
-1012 SRFNADVSAQ
+1012 

-1031 ENIKNTKNRASNMP
+1031 KNIENTSKKALNSN

-1050 TAYDAIEN
+1050 IAYNAIESIVN
-1058 VVISSEDELKSSL
+1058 SAEKEVQSSLESL

-1083 QRTDLTAVDAVAIEF
+1083 QRADLTQVDAVALEF
-1098 GLSTQDAEQ
+1098 KLSHQEAEQ

-1114 ILAGEGAWAWDDAVI
+1114 ILAGEGAWAWDETIVS
-1129 GWQGNEIELTA
+1129 WQGNEIELTA

-1155 TGEWWVLD
+1155 TGAWWVLD

-1172 KPELVSQMRA
+1172 RPELVAQMRS

-1191 AGATVKAAF
+1191 AGEPVKAAF
-1200 LTATGKMVEVH
+1200 LTAMGKIVEVN

>member
-1 VCAIIARRVAYAGR
+1 
-15 IFGDLM
+15 M
-21 TQAAYELNG
+21 TAAYEHNKKP
-30 QSVSAAQFY
+30 VSKDAFY
-39 AIACDPRRSV
+39 AIACDPQRSV

-68 RALLQDDAPLPH
+68 RALLEEEAPQPH

-108 ATPEKLEFELKIRGI
+108 APPEKLEFELKIRGI
-123 DLDKLDKL
+123 DLDKL
-131 NKFNNND
+131 NKGNKNS
-138 LQPAYSLAYQLQNL
+138 LQPAYSLPEQLQNL

-251 LADEN
+251 LADE
-256 VVNGKGL
+256 KGL
-263 VDASVPHFAEFFP
+263 VDNSVPHFSEFFA
-276 DFAGCESPEAAFLN
+276 DFAGCESPEAAFLKS
-290 NDASNDST
+290 DG
-298 NDTRRRIFTDAAK
+298 RRQIFSDAARYM
-311 ILGAASQKTFSAK
+311 GAYPAPSYSAL
-324 GVELEKAITD
+324 GVELEKAISN
-334 NDLSSAIAALLT
+334 NDLEKALTALIT
-346 EKGTPRKFNAALS
+346 EKGKGTPRVFKGELGKNELVAKAKEIAVRLQAAL
-359 ENECVAR
+359 
-366 AQDLALRFQS
+366 L
-376 AIAQHAA
+376 QHAA

-398 TEFAALKRQ
+398 NEFGNLKRQ

-421 VMLSSSELSGWVQER
+421 VMLSSPELSGWVQER

-467 AGAGGKPPTV
+467 AGAGSKPPVV

-524 QVVQAVNAVMLQA
+524 QVVEAVNTVMLQA
-537 QGMKQYSDYRAH
+537 QDVKEYSDYRAH
-549 STEIALAGSVNS
+549 STEITEAGSVVR
-561 LPQIQREIK
+561 LPQIERLAK
-570 DKTKEKSNDSAE
+570 DKSGDDFAE
-582 QVWRDSLTEPKE
+582 SVWRDSLTEPKE
-594 EIEEKIVTLECRQAA
+594 EVEEKIVTLECRQAA
-609 EFIQHLLQSG
+609 QFIQQLLQSG

-632 ARLTLMQ
+632 SRLTLMQ
-639 TELQALSIA
+639 AELQTLSIA
-648 SQQPEKSN
+648 SQQPEKIN

-669 LDVLASPTH
+669 LDVLVSPPH
-678 DLSLAHVLKSP
+678 DLSLARALKSP
-689 LFGVTDDD
+689 LFGLTDDD

-703 AFKSAKSSNPEE
+703 AQKANHSDAASSSN
-715 YVSRAFSW
+715 SW
-723 QYSWFCL
+723 QNSWLNL
-730 LQNSEQFRQE
+730 LQNSEHLRQE
-740 IRRKFDEIG
+740 IRRLG
-749 AKLMLWK
+749 AKLALWK
-756 GWIDSLPPHDAL
+756 SWIDSLPPHDAM

-822 KAGLSASNSDG
+822 KAGLSAANSDG
-833 DSDMADATQTV
+833 ESDMADVTQTV
-844 KSPMTSDDNAI
+844 KSPMTSDDSAI

-866 EADVVIILDTDAIP
+866 EADVVIILDTDATP

-898 PTSFVFLASES
+898 PISFVFLASES

-938 TRARQ
+938 TRARE

-951 PRHSN
+951 PRHAN
-956 ADSWWQRMQAVS
+956 ADSWWQRMQVVAEPVYPVRPELVEGFKQTSQQAQPERCVKS
-968 ELGPTFPHPQSF
+968 ET
-980 QHPQPFPRRRE
+980 
-991 STSADIDSR
+991 
-1000 LRGND
+1000 
-1005 GMGADGH
+1005 
-1012 SRFNADVSAQ
+1012 

-1031 ENIKNTKNRASNMP
+1031 ENTENATNRASNMTI
-1045 LAGVF
+1045 AGVF
-1050 TAYDAIEN
+1050 AAYDAIESIVN
-1058 VVISSEDELKSSL
+1058 SSAEEAKIALESLESL

-1083 QRTDLTAVDAVAIEF
+1083 QRADLTAVDAVAIEF
-1098 GLSTQDAEQ
+1098 GLSTQESEQ

-1114 ILAGEGAWAWDDAVI
+1114 IMAGEGAWAWDETI
-1129 GWQGNEIELTA
+1129 MSWQGNEIELTA

-1155 TGEWWVLD
+1155 TGDWWVLD

-1172 KPELVSQMRA
+1172 KPELVAQMRA

-1191 AGATVKAAF
+1191 AGETVKAAF
-1200 LTATGKMVEVH
+1200 LTATGKMVEVN

>member
-1 VCAIIARRVAYAGR
+1 
-15 IFGDLM
+15 M
-21 TQAAYELNG
+21 TAAYERNG
-30 QSVSAAQFY
+30 QSVSSAQFY
-39 AIACDPRRSV
+39 AIACDPQRSV

-68 RALLQDDAPLPH
+68 RALLEEEAPQPH

-95 RQRLQEWLAEFAF
+95 RQRLQEWLEEFAF

-123 DLDKLDKL
+123 DLDKLS
-131 NKFNNND
+131 KFNKNG
-138 LQPAYSLAYQLQNL
+138 LQPAYSLPEQLQNL

-176 RTAPLSVLEG
+176 RTAPLSVLEA

-215 KDETAKRDF
+215 KDEVAKRDF

-229 EHGKSQALKALDE
+229 EYGKSQALKALDE

-251 LADEN
+251 LADEK

-276 DFAGCESPEAAFLN
+276 DFAACDSPEAAFSN
-290 NDASNDST
+290 TDASNDV
-298 NDTRRRIFTDAAK
+298 RRRIFTDAAK

-324 GVELEKAITD
+324 GAELEKAITD
-334 NDLSSAIAALLT
+334 NDLSAAIAALLT

-359 ENECVAR
+359 ENELVAR
-366 AQDLALRFQS
+366 AQDLALRFQA

-392 LTRLLI
+392 LTRILI
-398 TEFAALKRQ
+398 AEFAALKRQ

-467 AGAGGKPPTV
+467 AGAGSKPPTV

-497 FIAAKQFVQDGLD
+497 FKAAKAFVQDGLD
-510 GDLLSCDHTRRNAL
+510 GDLLSCDHTRRNAV
-524 QVVQAVNAVMLQA
+524 QVVEAVNTVMLLA
-537 QGMKQYSDYRAH
+537 QDVKQYSDYRAH
-549 STEIALAGSVNS
+549 STEIAVAGAVVR
-561 LPQIQREIK
+561 LPQIEREAK
-570 DKTKEKSNDSAE
+570 DKSKDKSAGDGVE
-582 QVWRDSLTEPKE
+582 VTWRDSLTEPKV
-594 EIEEKIVTLECRQAA
+594 EIEEKIVTVECRQAA
-609 EFIQHLLQSG
+609 EFIQQLLQSG

-632 ARLTLMQ
+632 SRLSLMQ
-639 TELQALSIA
+639 TELQTLSIA
-648 SQQPEKSN
+648 SQQPEKTN
-656 LADAPEVQDIIAL
+656 LSDAPEVQDIVAL
-669 LDVLASPTH
+669 LDVLVSPTH
-678 DLSLAHVLKSP
+678 DLSLARALKSP

-697 LVEIAL
+697 LVAIAVE
-703 AFKSAKSSNPEE
+703 FKSAKSSIDA
-715 YVSRAFSW
+715 VSALSSNSW
-723 QYSWFCL
+723 SNSWPNSWFSL
-730 LQNSEQFRQE
+730 LQNSEHLRHE
-740 IRRKFDEIG
+740 IRRLG
-749 AKLMLWK
+749 AKLALWK
-756 GWIDSLPPHDAL
+756 SWIGSLPPHDAL

-775 DVLARYASAAPT
+775 DVLARYASAAPA
-787 TRRDSVLANLNALL
+787 TRRDAVLANLNALL

-822 KAGLSASNSDG
+822 KAGLSAANSDG
-833 DSDMADATQTV
+833 ESDMADVTQTV
-844 KSPMTSDDNAI
+844 KSPMTSDHSAI

-866 EADVVIILDTDAIP
+866 EANVVIILDADATP

-891 WPGETAT
+891 WPGETET

-917 AFDIEKQARLREEL
+917 AFEVEKQARLREEL

-938 TRARQ
+938 TRARE

-951 PRHSN
+951 PRYAN
-956 ADSWWQRMQAVS
+956 TDSWWQRMQAVS
-968 ELGPTFPHPQSF
+968 ELDPS
-980 QHPQPFPRRRE
+980 FPRRRE
-991 STSADIDSR
+991 STSATMDSR

-1005 GMGADGH
+1005 DTGADGEPLL
-1012 SRFNADVSAQ
+1012 NADVSAL
-1022 IELLVLPSL
+1022 IELWVLPSI
-1031 ENIKNTKNRASNMP
+1031 ENTENTSNKVSNTT
-1045 LAGVF
+1045 LAGIF
-1050 TAYDAIEN
+1050 IDEYAIEN
-1058 VVISSEDELKSSL
+1058 IANSDESLESL
-1071 ESRIGQAMHRLL
+1071 ESRLGQAMHRLL
-1083 QRTDLTAVDAVAIEF
+1083 QRADLTAVDAVALEF
-1098 GLSTQDAEQ
+1098 SLSSQEASQ

-1114 ILAGEGAWAWDDAVI
+1114 IMAGEGAWAWDETIVS
-1129 GWQGNEIELTA
+1129 WQGNEIELTA
-1140 HGKLLRLDR
+1140 QGKLLRLDR

-1155 TGEWWVLD
+1155 TGAWWVLD
-1163 YKSESQPQN
+1163 YKSESQPQS
-1172 KPELVSQMRA
+1172 KPELVAQMNA
-1182 YVAAVQACY
+1182 YIAAVQACY
-1191 AGATVKAAF
+1191 AGETVKAAF
-1200 LTATGKMVEVH
+1200 LTATGKMVEVN

>member
-1 VCAIIARRVAYAGR
+1 
-15 IFGDLM
+15 M
-21 TQAAYELNG
+21 TAAYEHNG
-30 QSVSAAQFY
+30 QQVTAAQFY
-39 AIACDPRRSV
+39 AIACDPQRSV

-68 RALLQDDAPLPH
+68 RALLEDDAPQPH

-108 ATPEKLEFELKIRGI
+108 ATPEKLEKELKMRG
-123 DLDKLDKL
+123 LS
-131 NKFNNND
+131 
-138 LQPAYSLAYQLQNL
+138 LQLSNHKREALQNL
-152 YQKTLSQGRGVQIK
+152 YQNLLSQGRGVQIK

-215 KDETAKRDF
+215 KDENAKRDF

-242 ALSKRVEFQ
+242 ALSKRVEFE
-251 LADEN
+251 LSDS
-256 VVNGKGL
+256 KGL
-263 VDASVPHFAEFFP
+263 VDASVPHFSEFFP

-290 NDASNDST
+290 SDIH
-298 NDTRRRIFTDAAK
+298 RQIFTDAARFM
-311 ILGAASQKTFSAK
+311 GAYPAASYSAL
-324 GVELEKAITD
+324 GVDLEKAISG
-334 NDLSSAIAALLT
+334 NDLAGALAALFT
-346 EKGTPRKFNAALS
+346 DKGHGTPRKFKGDLGKNELVAKAQDVAVRLQAAL
-359 ENECVAR
+359 
-366 AQDLALRFQS
+366 
-376 AIAQHAA
+376 AQHAA

-398 TEFAALKRQ
+398 AEFAALKRQ

-497 FIAAKQFVQDGLD
+497 FIAAQAFVKEGLD
-510 GDLLSCDHTRRNAL
+510 GDLLSCDHTRRNAM
-524 QVVQAVNAVMLQA
+524 QVVEAVNAVMLQA
-537 QGMKQYSDYRAH
+537 QDVKQYSDYRAH
-549 STEIALAGSVNS
+549 STEIAEAGAVVR
-561 LPQIQREIK
+561 LPQIERV
-570 DKTKEKSNDSAE
+570 TKEKSGDDSAE
-582 QVWRDSLTEPKE
+582 LTWRNSLTEPRE
-594 EIEEKIVTLECRQAA
+594 EVEEKIVTLECRQGAQY
-609 EFIQHLLQSG
+609 IQQLLQSG

-632 ARLTLMQ
+632 SRLSVMQ

-648 SQQPEKSN
+648 SQQPEKTN

-669 LDVLASPTH
+669 LDVLVSPTH
-678 DLSLAHVLKSP
+678 DLSLARALKSP
-689 LFGVTDDD
+689 LFGLTDDD
-697 LVEIAL
+697 LVAIAL
-703 AFKSAKSSNPEE
+703 AHKSALKDS
-715 YVSRAFSW
+715 VSGSA
-723 QYSWFCL
+723 SWFNS
-730 LQNSEQFRQE
+730 LQNSEQLRQE
-740 IRRKFDEIG
+740 IRHKFDEVG
-749 AKLMLWK
+749 AKLTLWK
-756 GWIDSLPPHDAL
+756 GWLDSLPPHDAL

-775 DVLARYASAAPT
+775 DVLARYASAAPA
-787 TRRDSVLANLNALL
+787 TRRESVLANLNALL
-801 SAALDIDQARY
+801 SAALDIDQARF

-822 KAGLSASNSDG
+822 KAGLSAANSDG
-833 DSDMADATQTV
+833 ESDMADVTQTV
-844 KSPMTSDDNAI
+844 KSPMTSDDSAI

-866 EADVVIILDTDAIP
+866 EADVVIILDAH
-880 TPAASMRVLVD
+880 ASPEKAKNMSVLVN
-891 WPGETAT
+891 WPGETET
-898 PTSFVFLASES
+898 PTSFVFQASES
-909 RPAPSAAA
+909 KPAPS
-917 AFDIEKQARLREEL
+917 IEKAFEDEKLARQREEL

-943 QLVISSSQ
+943 QLVISSHQ
-951 PRHSN
+951 PHH
-956 ADSWWQRMQAVS
+956 APVQSWWQRMQDVAEPIKTVRP
-968 ELGPTFPHPQSF
+968 ELVEGFKQTSQ
-980 QHPQPFPRRRE
+980 QAQPERRGVAE
-991 STSADIDSR
+991 T
-1000 LRGND
+1000 
-1005 GMGADGH
+1005 
-1012 SRFNADVSAQ
+1012 

-1031 ENIKNTKNRASNMP
+1031 ENTKNTSNKALNST

-1050 TAYDAIEN
+1050 IAYDAIEN
-1058 VVISSEDELKSSL
+1058 IVNLEATTAVVEVEASLESL

-1083 QRTDLTAVDAVAIEF
+1083 QRADLTQLDAVALEF
-1098 GLSTQDAEQ
+1098 KLSSQEADQ

-1114 ILAGEGAWAWDDAVI
+1114 IMTGEGAWAWDEALI
-1129 GWQGNEIELTA
+1129 SWQGNEIELTA
-1140 HGKLLRLDR
+1140 QGKLLRLDR
-1149 LVRRKD
+1149 LVRRKV
-1155 TGEWWVLD
+1155 TGDWWVLD
-1163 YKSESQPQN
+1163 YKSESQPQS
-1172 KPELVSQMRA
+1172 KPDLVAQMRA

-1191 AGATVKAAF
+1191 AGESVKAAF
-1200 LTATGKMVEVH
+1200 LTATGKMLVIV

>member
-1 VCAIIARRVAYAGR
+1 
-15 IFGDLM
+15 M
-21 TQAAYELNG
+21 TAAYEHNG
-30 QSVSAAQFY
+30 KSVSSAQFY
-39 AIACDPRRSV
+39 ALACDPRRSV

-59 TWMLVSRMI
+59 TWMLVSRII
-68 RALLQDDAPLPH
+68 RALLEDKSPNGDKAEIKAH

-108 ATPEKLEFELKIRGI
+108 ATPEKLEQELVLRGI
-123 DLDKLDKL
+123 SRQNLDAK
-131 NKFNNND
+131 NS
-138 LQPAYSLAYQLQNL
+138 LQTADSLPEQLQNL
-152 YQKTLSQGRGVQIK
+152 YQKMLSQGRGVQIK

-198 DKLAT
+198 DKLAV

-229 EHGKSQALKALDE
+229 EHGKSQALKALEE
-242 ALSKRVEFQ
+242 ALSKRVEFE
-251 LADEN
+251 LADE
-256 VVNGKGL
+256 KGL
-263 VDASVPHFAEFFP
+263 VAASVPHFAEFFP
-276 DFAGCESPEAAFLN
+276 DFVGCDSPEAAFLN
-290 NDASNDST
+290 TDASNDI
-298 NDTRRRIFTDAAK
+298 RRQILVDAAK
-311 ILGAASQKTFSAK
+311 ILGAVSQKTFSAK
-324 GVELEKAITD
+324 GVELEKAITG
-334 NDLSSAIAALLT
+334 NDLTGAIAALLT
-346 EKGTPRKFNAALS
+346 EKGTPRKFNATLS
-359 ENECVAR
+359 DNEFVAR
-366 AQDLALRFQS
+366 AQDLALRFQ
-376 AIAQHAA
+376 AAMAQHAA

-392 LTRLLI
+392 LTRILI
-398 TEFAALKRQ
+398 AEFAALKRQ

-497 FIAAKQFVQDGLD
+497 FIAAQKFVQDGLD
-510 GDLLSCDHTRRNAL
+510 GDLLSCDHTRRNAV
-524 QVVQAVNAVMLQA
+524 QVVQAVNAVMLEA
-537 QGMKQYSDYRAH
+537 QDVKQYSDYRAH
-549 STEIALAGSVNS
+549 STEIVEAGSVVR
-561 LPQIQREIK
+561 LPQIERIAK
-570 DKTKEKSNDSAE
+570 DKNTEESAE
-582 QVWRDSLTEPKE
+582 IVWRDSLTEPRE
-594 EIEEKIVTLECRQAA
+594 EVEEKTVTLECRQVAQ
-609 EFIQHLLQSG
+609 FIQQLLESG

-632 ARLTLMQ
+632 ARLAVMQ
-639 TELQALSIA
+639 TELQACSIA
-648 SQQPEKSN
+648 SQQPEKTN

-669 LDVLASPTH
+669 LDVLVSPAH
-678 DLSLAHVLKSP
+678 DLSLARTLKSP
-689 LFGVTDDD
+689 LFGLTDDD
-697 LVEIAL
+697 LVAIAL
-703 AFKSAKSSNPEE
+703 AYKSAKHESDPGAAPCPN
-715 YVSRAFSW
+715 SW
-723 QYSWFCL
+723 LNL
-730 LQNSEQFRQE
+730 LQNSEQLSHE
-740 IRRKFDEIG
+740 IRRLG
-749 AKLMLWK
+749 AKLALWRS
-756 GWIDSLPPHDAL
+756 WIDSLPPHDAL

-775 DVLARYASAAPT
+775 DVLARFASAAPAT
-787 TRRDSVLANLNALL
+787 QRDSMLTNLNALL

-822 KAGLSASNSDG
+822 KAGLSASSSDG
-833 DSDMADATQTV
+833 ESDMADVTQTV
-844 KSPMTSDDNAI
+844 KSPMKSDDSAI

-866 EADVVIILDTDAIP
+866 EADVVIILDTDAAP
-880 TPAASMRVLVD
+880 TPAASMRVLVN

-917 AFDIEKQARLREEL
+917 AFEIEKQARLREEL

-951 PRHSN
+951 PRNPN
-956 ADSWWQRMQAVS
+956 AESWWQRMQTVA
-968 ELGPTFPHPQSF
+968 EPTPSVHPEPVEGFKQAS
-980 QHPQPFPRRRE
+980 QQAQPE
-991 STSADIDSR
+991 
-1000 LRGND
+1000 RGLISNTL
-1005 GMGADGH
+1005 
-1012 SRFNADVSAQ
+1012 
-1022 IELLVLPSL
+1022 ELLVLPILESIENTSKKASNSSIDGVFDDYSAIESIVNSAEEVAQTSL
-1031 ENIKNTKNRASNMP
+1031 ES
-1045 LAGVF
+1045 L
-1050 TAYDAIEN
+1050 E
-1058 VVISSEDELKSSL
+1058 SL

-1083 QRTDLTAVDAVAIEF
+1083 QRADVTAVDAVALEF
-1098 GLSTQDAEQ
+1098 KLNSQEVEQ

-1114 ILAGEGAWAWDDAVI
+1114 ILAGEGAWAWNHALI

-1149 LVRRKD
+1149 LVRRND
-1155 TGEWWVLD
+1155 TGDWWVLD
-1163 YKSESQPQN
+1163 YKSESQPQS
-1172 KPELVSQMRA
+1172 KPELVAQMRG

-1191 AGATVKAAF
+1191 AGESVRAAF
-1200 LTATGKMVEVH
+1200 LTATGKMVEVN

>member
-1 VCAIIARRVAYAGR
+1 
-15 IFGDLM
+15 M
-21 TQAAYELNG
+21 TAAYEHNKKP
-30 QSVSAAQFY
+30 VSKDAFY
-39 AIACDPRRSV
+39 AIACDPQRSV

-68 RALLQDDAPLPH
+68 RALLEEDAQQGEIKPH

-95 RQRLQEWLAEFAF
+95 RQRLQEWLEEFAF

-123 DLDKLDKL
+123 DLDKL
-131 NKFNNND
+131 NKGNKNS
-138 LQPAYSLAYQLQNL
+138 LQPAYSLPEQLQNL

-203 PSVWRRFFGTLL
+203 PSVWRRFFGALL
-215 KDETAKRDF
+215 KNEAAKKDF
-224 EELVA
+224 EELVV

-242 ALSKRVEFQ
+242 ALSKRVEFE
-251 LADEN
+251 LADE
-256 VVNGKGL
+256 KGL
-263 VDASVPHFAEFFP
+263 VDTSVPHFAEFFS

-290 NDASNDST
+290 TDTDNDANNDI
-298 NDTRRRIFTDAAK
+298 RRQILLDAAK

-334 NDLSSAIAALLT
+334 NDLNSTIAALLT
-346 EKGTPRKFNAALS
+346 EKGTPRKFNATLS
-359 ENECVAR
+359 ENEFVAR
-366 AQDLALRFQS
+366 AQDLALRFQA

-383 WQHQQRMAR
+383 WQHQQRMTR

-398 TEFAALKRQ
+398 NEFGNLKRQ

-467 AGAGGKPPTV
+467 AGAGSKPPVV

-510 GDLLSCDHTRRNAL
+510 GDLLSCDHTRRNAV
-524 QVVQAVNAVMLQA
+524 QVVEAVNTVMLQA
-537 QGMKQYSDYRAH
+537 QDARQYSDYRAH
-549 STEIALAGSVNS
+549 STEIARAGAVVR
-561 LPQIQREIK
+561 LPQIERMVK
-570 DKTKEKSNDSAE
+570 DKSADDSAE
-582 QVWRDSLTEPKE
+582 LVWRDSLTEPKE
-594 EIEEKIVTLECRQAA
+594 EVEEKIVTLECRQAA
-609 EFIQHLLQSG
+609 QFIQQLLQSG

-632 ARLTLMQ
+632 SRLTLMQ
-639 TELQALSIA
+639 AELQALSIA
-648 SQQPEKSN
+648 SQQPEKTN

-669 LDVLASPTH
+669 LDVLVSPPH
-678 DLSLAHVLKSP
+678 DLSLARALKSP

-703 AFKSAKSSNPEE
+703 AQKANHSVATSSSN
-715 YVSRAFSW
+715 SW
-723 QYSWFCL
+723 LNL
-730 LQNSEQFRQE
+730 LQNSEHLRQE
-740 IRRKFDEIG
+740 IRRLG
-749 AKLMLWK
+749 AKLALWK
-756 GWIDSLPPHDAL
+756 SWIDSLPPHDAM

-822 KAGLSASNSDG
+822 KAGLSAANSDG
-833 DSDMADATQTV
+833 ESDMADVTQTV
-844 KSPMTSDDNAI
+844 KSPTTSDDSAI

-866 EADVVIILDTDAIP
+866 EADVVIILDTDALP
-880 TPAASMRVLVD
+880 EKAKTMNTLVD
-891 WPGETAT
+891 WPGETET
-898 PTSFVFLASES
+898 PISFVFLASES

-951 PRHSN
+951 PRN
-956 ADSWWQRMQAVS
+956 ANAESWWQRMQTVAEPTSSVRP
-968 ELGPTFPHPQSF
+968 ELVEGLKQTCQ
-980 QHPQPFPRRRE
+980 QAQPE
-991 STSADIDSR
+991 QG
-1000 LRGND
+1000 L
-1005 GMGADGH
+1005 
-1012 SRFNADVSAQ
+1012 

-1031 ENIKNTKNRASNMP
+1031 KNTENILKKASNST
-1045 LAGVF
+1045 LAGAF
-1050 TAYDAIEN
+1050 IAYDAIESIVN
-1058 VVISSEDELKSSL
+1058 SAEEEVQTSLESL
-1071 ESRIGQAMHRLL
+1071 ESRLGQAMHRLL
-1083 QRTDLTAVDAVAIEF
+1083 QRVDLTAVDAVALEF
-1098 GLSTQDAEQ
+1098 KLSHQEAEQ

-1114 ILAGEGAWAWDDAVI
+1114 IMAGEGAWAWDEAIVS
-1129 GWQGNEIELTA
+1129 WQGNEIELVA
-1140 HGKLLRLDR
+1140 KGKLLRLDR
-1149 LVRRKD
+1149 LVRRAD
-1155 TGEWWVLD
+1155 TGDWWVLD
-1163 YKSESQPQN
+1163 YKSESQPQSR
-1172 KPELVSQMRA
+1172 PELVAQMRT

-1191 AGATVKAAF
+1191 AGESVKVAF
-1200 LTATGKMVEVH
+1200 LTAMGKMIEIV

>member
-1 VCAIIARRVAYAGR
+1 
-15 IFGDLM
+15 M
-21 TQAAYELNG
+21 TAAYEHNKKT
-30 QSVSAAQFY
+30 VSKNAFY
-39 AIACDPRRSV
+39 AIACDPQRSV

-68 RALLQDDAPLPH
+68 RALLEDDSPQPH

-108 ATPEKLEFELKIRGI
+108 ATPEKLEAELMLRGLSKQ
-123 DLDKLDKL
+123 DLSKQNLQSK
-131 NKFNNND
+131 NG
-138 LQPAYSLAYQLQNL
+138 LQPAYSLPEQLQNL
-152 YQKTLSQGRGVQIK
+152 YQKTLTQGRGVQIK

-215 KDETAKRDF
+215 KDESAKNDF

-229 EHGKSQALKALDE
+229 EYGKSQALKALDE
-242 ALSKRVEFQ
+242 ALSKRVEFE
-251 LADEN
+251 LADEKI
-256 VVNGKGL
+256 VNGKGL

-290 NDASNDST
+290 MDASNDI
-298 NDTRRRIFTDAAK
+298 RRQILVDAAK

-334 NDLSSAIAALLT
+334 NDLAGAIAALLT
-346 EKGTPRKFNAALS
+346 EKGTPRKFNATLA
-359 ENECVAR
+359 ENEFVAR
-366 AQDLALRFQS
+366 AQDLALRFQA

-398 TEFAALKRQ
+398 NEFGNLKRQ

-497 FIAAKQFVQDGLD
+497 FIAAQAFVKDGLD
-510 GDLLSCDHTRRNAL
+510 GDLLSCDHTRRNAV
-524 QVVQAVNAVMLQA
+524 QVVEAVNTVMLQA
-537 QGMKQYSDYRAH
+537 QDVKQYSDYRAH
-549 STEIALAGSVNS
+549 STEIALAGSVVR
-561 LPQIQREIK
+561 LPQIEREVK
-570 DKTKEKSNDSAE
+570 DKTKEKTDDSAE
-582 QVWRDSLTEPKE
+582 LVWRDSLTEPKE

-609 EFIQHLLQSG
+609 EFIQQLLQSG

-632 ARLTLMQ
+632 SRLSLMQ
-639 TELQALSIA
+639 TELQALHIA
-648 SQQPEKSN
+648 SQQPEKTN
-656 LADAPEVQDIIAL
+656 LADAAEVQDIVAL
-669 LDVLASPTH
+669 IDVLVSPMH
-678 DLSLAHVLKSP
+678 DLSLARALKSP
-689 LFGVTDDD
+689 LFGLTDDD
-697 LVEIAL
+697 LVAIAL
-703 AFKSAKSSNPEE
+703 VQKASHSDAASGSISGLN
-715 YVSRAFSW
+715 
-723 QYSWFCL
+723 SWFYL
-730 LQNSEQFRQE
+730 LQNSEHLRQE
-740 IRRKFDEIG
+740 IRRLG
-749 AKLMLWK
+749 AKLALWK
-756 GWIDSLPPHDAL
+756 SWIDSLPPHDAL

-775 DVLARYASAAPT
+775 DVLARYASAAPA
-787 TRRDSVLANLNALL
+787 TRRESVLANLNALL

-822 KAGLSASNSDG
+822 KAGLSAANSDG
-833 DSDMADATQTV
+833 ESDMADVTQTV
-844 KSPMTSDDNAI
+844 KSPMTSDESAI

-866 EADVVIILDTDAIP
+866 EADVVIILDTDAVP

-898 PTSFVFLASES
+898 PISFVFLASES
-909 RPAPSAAA
+909 RPAPSAAS
-917 AFDIEKQARLREEL
+917 AFDVEKQARLREEL

-938 TRARQ
+938 TRARL

-951 PRHSN
+951 PRN
-956 ADSWWQRMQAVS
+956 ASGESWWQRMLAVS
-968 ELGPTFPHPQSF
+968 ELDPSFPHPPS
-980 QHPQPFPRRRE
+980 FPRRRE
-991 STSADIDSR
+991 STSVTMDSR

-1005 GMGADGH
+1005 GTVADGH
-1012 SRFNADVSAQ
+1012 SRFNADVSAD

-1031 ENIKNTKNRASNMP
+1031 ENTENIIKKASNST

-1050 TAYDAIEN
+1050 IAYDAIESIVN
-1058 VVISSEDELKSSL
+1058 SAEEEVQTSLDSLESL
-1071 ESRIGQAMHRLL
+1071 ESRMGQAMHRLL
-1083 QRTDLTAVDAVAIEF
+1083 QRVDLTQLDAVAMEF
-1098 GLSTQDAEQ
+1098 KLSRQEAEQ

-1114 ILAGEGAWAWDDAVI
+1114 ILAGEGAWAWDEAI
-1129 GWQGNEIELTA
+1129 LSWQGNEIELIA
-1140 HGKLLRLDR
+1140 QGKLLRLDR
-1149 LVRRKD
+1149 LVRRAD
-1155 TGEWWVLD
+1155 TGDWWVLD

-1172 KPELVSQMRA
+1172 RPELVAQMRA

-1191 AGATVKAAF
+1191 AGEPVKAAF
-1200 LTATGKMVEVH
+1200 LTATGKMIEIV

>member
-1 VCAIIARRVAYAGR
+1 
-15 IFGDLM
+15 M
-21 TQAAYELNG
+21 TAAYEHNG
-30 QSVSAAQFY
+30 KSVSSAQFY
-39 AIACDPRRSV
+39 AIACDPQRSV

-68 RALLQDDAPLPH
+68 RALLEEDAQQGEIKPH

-123 DLDKLDKL
+123 NL
-131 NKFNNND
+131 NIVNNTSKNG
-138 LQPAYSLAYQLQNL
+138 LQPAYSLPEQLQNL

-186 LNLPANYTLLED
+186 LHLPTNYTLLED

-215 KDETAKRDF
+215 KNNLAKRDF

-242 ALSKRVEFQ
+242 ALSKRVEFE
-251 LADEN
+251 LADA
-256 VVNGKGL
+256 KGL
-263 VDASVPHFAEFFP
+263 VDASVPHFAVFFS
-276 DFAGCESPEAAFLN
+276 DFAGCESPEAAFLISEV
-290 NDASNDST
+290 SNGI
-298 NDTRRRIFTDAAK
+298 RRRVFSDAAK

-324 GVELEKAITD
+324 GVELEKSITD

-346 EKGTPRKFNAALS
+346 EKGTPRKFNATLS
-359 ENECVAR
+359 ENEFVAR
-366 AQDLALRFQS
+366 AQDLALRFQA
-376 AIAQHAA
+376 AIAQYAA

-398 TEFAALKRQ
+398 NEFGNLKRQ

-421 VMLSSSELSGWVQER
+421 VMLSNSELSGWVQER

-497 FIAAKQFVQDGLD
+497 FIAAQKFVQDGLD
-510 GDLLSCDHTRRNAL
+510 GDLLSCDHTRRNAV

-537 QGMKQYSDYRAH
+537 QDVKQYSDYRAH
-549 STEIALAGSVNS
+549 STEIAVAGSVTR
-561 LPQIQREIK
+561 LPQIERLAK
-570 DKTKEKSNDSAE
+570 DKSSDDFAGPI
-582 QVWRDSLTEPKE
+582 WRDSLTEPKE
-594 EIEEKIVTLECRQAA
+594 EVEEKIVTLECRQAA
-609 EFIQHLLQSG
+609 QFIQQLLQSG

-632 ARLTLMQ
+632 SRLSLMQ

-648 SQQPEKSN
+648 SQQPEKTN
-656 LADAPEVQDIIAL
+656 LADAPEVQDIVAL
-669 LDVLASPTH
+669 LDVLVSPTH
-678 DLSLAHVLKSP
+678 DLSLARALKSP
-689 LFGVTDDD
+689 MFGLTDDD
-697 LVEIAL
+697 LVEIVL

-730 LQNSEQFRQE
+730 LQNSEQLRQE
-740 IRRKFDEIG
+740 IRHKFDEIR
-749 AKLMLWK
+749 AKLILWK
-756 GWIDSLPPHDAL
+756 SWVDSLPPHDAL

-775 DVLARYASAAPT
+775 DVLARYASAAPA

-822 KAGLSASNSDG
+822 KAGLSAANSDG
-833 DSDMADATQTV
+833 ESDMADVTQTV

-866 EADVVIILDTDAIP
+866 EADVVIILDTDAAP

-891 WPGETAT
+891 WPGETET

-951 PRHSN
+951 PRNSN

-968 ELGPTFPHPQSF
+968 KLDPSFPHPPS
-980 QHPQPFPRRRE
+980 FPRRRE
-991 STSADIDSR
+991 STSATMDSR

-1005 GMGADGH
+1005 GTGADGQ
-1012 SRFNADVSAQ
+1012 SRFNTEVSAH

-1031 ENIKNTKNRASNMP
+1031 ENIENVASNMP
-1045 LAGVF
+1045 LAGIF
-1050 TAYDAIEN
+1050 IAYGAIESIVN
-1058 VVISSEDELKSSL
+1058 SAEEETQTSLESL
-1071 ESRIGQAMHRLL
+1071 ESRLGQAMHRLL
-1083 QRTDLTAVDAVAIEF
+1083 QRADLTQLNAVALEF
-1098 GLSTQDAEQ
+1098 KLSSPEAEQ

-1114 ILAGEGAWAWDDAVI
+1114 IMAGEGAWAWDETIVS
-1129 GWQGNEIELTA
+1129 WQGNEIELVA
-1140 HGKLLRLDR
+1140 KGKLLRLDR

-1155 TGEWWVLD
+1155 TGDWWVLD
-1163 YKSESQPQN
+1163 YKSESQPQS
-1172 KPELVSQMRA
+1172 KPELIAQMRG

-1191 AGATVKAAF
+1191 AGEPVKAAF
-1200 LTATGKMVEVH
+1200 LTATGKMIEIV

>member
-1 VCAIIARRVAYAGR
+1 
-15 IFGDLM
+15 M
-21 TQAAYELNG
+21 TAAYEHNG
-30 QSVSAAQFY
+30 KPVSSTQFY
-39 AIACDPRRSV
+39 AIACDPQRSV

-68 RALLQDDAPLPH
+68 RALLEEDAPQPH

-123 DLDKLDKL
+123 NL
-131 NKFNNND
+131 NIVNNTSKNG
-138 LQPAYSLAYQLQNL
+138 LQPAYSLPEQLQNL
-152 YQKTLSQGRGVQIK
+152 YQKTLTQGRGVQIK

-215 KDETAKRDF
+215 KGETAKRDF

-229 EHGKSQALKALDE
+229 EHGKSQALNALDE
-242 ALSKRVEFQ
+242 ALSKRVEFE
-251 LADEN
+251 LADQ
-256 VVNGKGL
+256 KGL
-263 VDASVPHFAEFFP
+263 VDVSVPHFAEFFP

-290 NDASNDST
+290 SDTSN
-298 NDTRRRIFTDAAK
+298 NVRRQILVDAAK

-324 GVELEKAITD
+324 GVELEKSITD

-346 EKGTPRKFNAALS
+346 EKGTPRKFNATLS
-359 ENECVAR
+359 ENEFVAR
-366 AQDLALRFQS
+366 AQDLALRFQA

-398 TEFAALKRQ
+398 NEFGNLKRQ

-421 VMLSSSELSGWVQER
+421 VMLSNSELSGWVQER

-467 AGAGGKPPTV
+467 AGAGSKPPTV

-497 FIAAKQFVQDGLD
+497 FIAAQKFVQDGLD
-510 GDLLSCDHTRRNAL
+510 GDLLSCDHTRRNAVL
-524 QVVQAVNAVMLQA
+524 VVQAVNAVMLQA
-537 QGMKQYSDYRAH
+537 QDVKQYSDYRAH
-549 STEIALAGSVNS
+549 STEIAVAGSVVR
-561 LPQIQREIK
+561 LPQIERDIK
-570 DKTKEKSNDSAE
+570 DKTKEKSGDDFAE
-582 QVWRDSLTEPKE
+582 PIWRDSLTEPKE
-594 EIEEKIVTLECRQAA
+594 EVEEKIVTLECRQAA
-609 EFIQHLLQSG
+609 QFIQQLLQSG

-632 ARLTLMQ
+632 SRLSLMQ
-639 TELQALSIA
+639 TELQTLSIA
-648 SQQPEKSN
+648 SQQPEKTN

-669 LDVLASPTH
+669 LDVLVSSTH
-678 DLSLAHVLKSP
+678 DLSLARALKSP

-697 LVEIAL
+697 LVAIAL
-703 AFKSAKSSNPEE
+703 AFKSAKNNDDELST
-715 YVSRAFSW
+715 SW
-723 QYSWFCL
+723 L
-730 LQNSEQFRQE
+730 NTLQNSEHLRQE
-740 IRRKFDEIG
+740 IRRLG
-749 AKLMLWK
+749 VKLALWK
-756 GWIDSLPPHDAL
+756 SWIDSLPPHDAL

-775 DVLARYASAAPT
+775 DVLARYASAAPA
-787 TRRDSVLANLNALL
+787 TRRESVLANLNALL

-822 KAGLSASNSDG
+822 KAGLSAANSDG
-833 DSDMADATQTV
+833 ESDMADVTQTV
-844 KSPMTSDDNAI
+844 KSPMTSDDSAI

-866 EADVVIILDTDAIP
+866 EADVVIILDTDAVP

-891 WPGETAT
+891 WPGETET
-898 PTSFVFLASES
+898 PISFVFLASES

-917 AFDIEKQARLREEL
+917 AFDIEKLARLREEL

-938 TRARQ
+938 TRARE

-951 PRHSN
+951 PRN
-956 ADSWWQRMQAVS
+956 ANAESWWQRMQAVA
-968 ELGPTFPHPQSF
+968 EPIHLIRPEP
-980 QHPQPFPRRRE
+980 
-991 STSADIDSR
+991 STSVRAELVEELKQTSQQ
-1000 LRGND
+1000 
-1005 GMGADGH
+1005 
-1012 SRFNADVSAQ
+1012 AQ
-1022 IELLVLPSL
+1022 PEQELIELLVLPSL
-1031 ENIKNTKNRASNMP
+1031 ENTENTLKKASDST

-1050 TAYDAIEN
+1050 IAYDAIESIVN
-1058 VVISSEDELKSSL
+1058 SAEEEVQASLEYL

-1083 QRTDLTAVDAVAIEF
+1083 QRADLTAVDAVAIEF
-1098 GLSTQDAEQ
+1098 GLSTQEAEQ
-1107 AAQMAQR
+1107 AAQMAKR

-1140 HGKLLRLDR
+1140 QGKLLRLDR

-1155 TGEWWVLD
+1155 SGEWWVLD

-1172 KPELVSQMRA
+1172 RLELVAQMRA

-1191 AGATVKAAF
+1191 AGEPVKAAF
-1200 LTATGKMVEVH
+1200 LTAKGKMIEIV